1 MVTKTAQSDAAKKAP
16 KSACSLLAF
25 RGISLNHRCAE
36 KGSAGGR
43 KKLTPFNKFMQTE
56 VARLKEQDPNMPHK
70 ERSVTTWSLPR
81 RIH

>member
-1 MVTKTAQSDAAKKAP
+1 MVTKTAQSDATKKVP
-16 KSACSLLAF
+16 KSACLFCLI
-25 RGISLNHRCAE
+25 RVVDLIRCCAE

-70 ERSVTTWSLPR
+70 ERSVATWSLPW

>member
-1 MVTKTAQSDAAKKAP
+1 MRTFFWPIPVVD
-16 KSACSLLAF
+16 LI
-25 RGISLNHRCAE
+25 RRCTE

-70 ERSVTTWSLPR
+70 ERSVTTWSLAR
-81 RIH
+81 RRH